1 VFGDGSV
8 YPYRIVQK
16 IEKLKLKIKNL
27 RNDQIKNENN
37 KKKRLTLLASF
48 GLLIVAPKT
57 TCKSKEGERT
67 SKEKKKTHNLKI
79 TNYKPYKTKQKSKL
93 ELRIT
98 KNINQLIRFFKSKK
112 NKSA

>member
-1 VFGDGSV
+1 M
-8 YPYRIVQK
+8 K
-16 IEKLKLKIKNL
+16 IIKKI
-27 RNDQIKNENN
+27 
-37 KKKRLTLLASF
+37 RLTLLASF
-48 GLLIVAPKT
+48 CLLIVAPKT

-67 SKEKKKTHNLKI
+67 SKEKKNHNLKI

-98 KNINQLIRFFKSKK
+98 QNINQLIRFFKSKK